1 MMRERPE
8 KDSKS
13 RQFPASEGGPK
24 IAFMALMRH
33 QALLATLV
41 LGAALVT
48 GSVTSSVGI
57 DVTTYHNDN
66 GRTGQNLSETTLT
79 WANVNSGA
87 FGKTAFLPTDGKVD
101 AQPLYLSAL
110 SIPGQGARNM
120 LYVATEHGSVYGF
133 DADSG
138 AVVWRASTLGA
149 GETPSEAVFGCGQ
162 VTPEIGVTATPVIDR
177 ARGVIYVAAMSKNAA
192 GSYFQRLH
200 ALDLTSGAE
209 VLGGPRTIQA
219 TFPGSGAGSSGG
231 VQTFNSKYYYERAGL
246 LLVNGRLI
254 LTFTSHCDDDPYTGW
269 ILAYDPATL
278 AQTGVLNVTPNGP
291 TSGRGAIWMAGA
303 GPAADAAGNVFL
315 LDGNGDFDTVLDGNG
330 FPSRGN
336 FGNAFL
342 KIATTGGLFV
352 ADYFATFNTV
362 SQSAADVDLGSG
374 GALVL
379 PDLVDGSGR
388 VRHLAV
394 GAGKDT
400 HLYVVDRDAM
410 GKWSPSNNNNV
421 YQDLSGALPGGVWS
435 MPAYFNGTLYYG
447 SNGAPLK
454 AFPITNARV
463 AAAPASLSARSF
475 PYPGTTPGISASG
488 TTNGIVWAVENANP
502 AVLHAYDA
510 TNLAH
515 ELYNSTQAGSRDSFG
530 AGNKFITPTIVSGRV
545 FVGTQTGVAV
555 FGSLASLAP
564 APPTNLRFVRG
575 A

>member
-278 AQTGVLNVTPNGP
+278 AQTGV
-291 TSGRGAIWMAGA
+291 
-303 GPAADAAGNVFL
+303 
-315 LDGNGDFDTVLDGNG
+315 
-330 FPSRGN
+330 
-336 FGNAFL
+336 
-342 KIATTGGLFV
+342 
-352 ADYFATFNTV
+352 
-362 SQSAADVDLGSG
+362 
-374 GALVL
+374 
-379 PDLVDGSGR
+379 
-388 VRHLAV
+388 
-394 GAGKDT
+394 
-400 HLYVVDRDAM
+400 
-410 GKWSPSNNNNV
+410 
-421 YQDLSGALPGGVWS
+421 
-435 MPAYFNGTLYYG
+435 
-447 SNGAPLK
+447 
-454 AFPITNARV
+454 
-463 AAAPASLSARSF
+463 
-475 PYPGTTPGISASG
+475 
-488 TTNGIVWAVENANP
+488 
-502 AVLHAYDA
+502 
-510 TNLAH
+510 
-515 ELYNSTQAGSRDSFG
+515 
-530 AGNKFITPTIVSGRV
+530 
-545 FVGTQTGVAV
+545 
-555 FGSLASLAP
+555 
-564 APPTNLRFVRG
+564 
-575 A
+575 